1 MPYKKR
7 PNDASILATFV
18 LPIAK
23 ALRLRGVDPME
34 LLERAEIDP
43 AHLLN
48 ADRRVPAE
56 KLDTLLALALEETGE
71 PTFGLLAA
79 EQVTPAILHGL
90 GLSFL
95 ASDTVLDALQRLARF
110 SHVLSTGVELEVV
123 EREDFVDLEFH
134 TTEYARDDMIHYTG
148 LDFGMGLVMVMC
160 RITLG
165 EYVSPIRVDTTRP
178 LPDNPGAFASLLGS
192 QINFDAERD
201 RITFVRVDI
210 VDQLLTANPEL
221 ARVNDELVESYL
233 AKFLDVSTSRE
244 VVGKIVEQLPD
255 GAPNQKKIAGAL
267 NVSNRTLQRKLKDE
281 GTSFVDLLQ
290 DTRLKLAQKYLARP
304 DRSVVET
311 AYLLGFSE
319 PSTFSRAFKRWT
331 GMAPADYRKSLE
343 ENA

>member
-1 MPYKKR
+1 MPIAKR

-23 ALRLRGVDPME
+23 ALRLRGVDAME
-34 LLERAEIDP
+34 LIERAEIDP
-43 AHLLN
+43 AHLIN
-48 ADRRVPAE
+48 ADRRVPGA
-56 KLDTLLALALEETGE
+56 KLDALLKMALEETDE

-79 EQVTPAILHGL
+79 EQVTPATLHGL

-95 ASDTVLDALQRLARF
+95 ASDTVLDALHRLARF
-110 SHVLSTGVELEVV
+110 AHVLSTGVELKVI
-123 EREDFVDLEFH
+123 ERDEFVDLEFH
-134 TTEYARDDMIHYTG
+134 TSDYARDKEVHYAG

-165 EYVSPIRVDTTRP
+165 DYVSPVHVDTTRP
-178 LPDNPGAFASLLGS
+178 MPDDPSAFASLLGS
-192 QINFDAERD
+192 QIHFGAEED

-210 VDQLLTANPEL
+210 IDRLLTSNPEL
-221 ARVNDELVESYL
+221 ARVNDEMVESYL
-233 AKFLDVSTSRE
+233 ANFLDVSTSRG
-244 VVGKIVEQLPD
+244 VVSKIVEQLPD
-255 GAPNQKKIAGAL
+255 GPPKQKQIAEAL
-267 NVSNRTLQRKLKDE
+267 NVSNRTLQRKLREE

-290 DTRLKLAQKYLARP
+290 DTRMKLAQKYLARP

-331 GMAPADYRKSLE
+331 GLAPADYRRSLE
-343 ENA
+343 ETV

>member
-1 MPYKKR
+1 MTSNKR

-23 ALRLRGVDPME
+23 ALRLLGADPME
-34 LLERAEIDP
+34 LLERAGIDP
-43 AHLLN
+43 AHVIN
-48 ADRRVPAE
+48 PDRRILGS
-56 KLDTLLALALEETGE
+56 KFDDLLEQALRETGE

-79 EQVTPAILHGL
+79 EQVTPGTLHGL
-90 GLSFL
+90 GLSFMV
-95 ASDTVLDALQRLARF
+95 SDTVLDALHRLARF
-110 SHVLSTGVELEVV
+110 AHVLSTGVELKIV
-123 EREDFVDLEFH
+123 EREEFCDLEFH
-134 TTEYARDDMIHYTG
+134 TTEYARDDVLHYTS

-160 RITLG
+160 RMTLG
-165 EYVSPIRVDTTRP
+165 EYISPLRVDTTRP
-178 LPDNPGAFASLLGS
+178 RPENPDAFVSLLGAK
-192 QINFDAERD
+192 INFDSEWD

-210 VDQLLTANPEL
+210 VDKLLTANPEL
-221 ARVNDELVESYL
+221 ARANDELVESYL
-233 AKFLDVSTSRE
+233 ANFMDASTSRE
-244 VVGKIVEQLPD
+244 VVSKIVQQLPD
-255 GAPNQKKIAGAL
+255 GPPSQKEIAGAL

-331 GMAPADYRKSLE
+331 GLAPADYRRSLE
-343 ENA
+343 ETA